1 MATGSDRLR
10 AVADDITSE
19 ESLSRAKAWVS
30 ELQVLGSP
38 GIVIAL
44 AGNKMDLEHKRKVEF
59 EEASAY
65 AQENNILHMETSAKS
80 ATNVKALFVEIAR
93 KLPKNPPETQREAFP
108 IIPPKGER

>member
-1 MATGSDRLR
+1 ML
-10 AVADDITSE
+10 
-19 ESLSRAKAWVS
+19 
-30 ELQVLGSP
+30 
-38 GIVIAL
+38 
-44 AGNKMDLEHKRKVEF
+44 KMDLEHKRKVEF